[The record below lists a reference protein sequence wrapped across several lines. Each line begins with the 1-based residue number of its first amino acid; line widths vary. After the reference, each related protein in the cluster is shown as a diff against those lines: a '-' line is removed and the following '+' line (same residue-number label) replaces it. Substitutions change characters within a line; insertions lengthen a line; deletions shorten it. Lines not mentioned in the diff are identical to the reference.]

1 MTDIRHTLRFPSSH
15 TSACRLQEE
24 GDNITPNEQAY
35 DDPRPQ
41 KQAVLSVQ
49 PGSDTGQND
58 IVLSEESAGREE
70 DELSCKGLFFRIGD
84 KNVEEP
90 KIRGRTYHGHT
101 DIQTERVGLILHRE
115 PKNETDD
122 HGCTRDC
129 QGQHPLLPLTP

>member
-35 DDPRPQ
+35 DDPGPQ
-41 KQAVLSVQ
+41 KQAVLGVQ

-70 DELSCKGLFFRIGD
+70 DELSCKRLFF
-84 KNVEEP
+84 ES
-90 KIRGRTYHGHT
+90 
-101 DIQTERVGLILHRE
+101 
-115 PKNETDD
+115 ETDMQKD
-122 HGCTRDC
+122 RKLGEERTMVIAIYKPSES
-129 QGQHPLLPLTP
+129 G